1 MKKTRSSFSALV
13 LCISLTVI
21 GSLLPREAAAQDVS
35 ALASVTSCTW
45 LTPEYPH
52 ISSFNLKNS
61 GAIDIK
67 TSTQGECNPS
77 TDPVSVTAQMW
88 LEKRTFGIFWVTYAT
103 GVPITKSIQNTP
115 RVWGRGELMAVGPC
129 VPGTYRG
136 RLTRTAQVAGGI
148 AFVLGDDIVSPA
160 IQIDCK
166 PKRVAMVIDDTGSMG
181 GVIGSVKSTLASYIA
196 STPEDEYTSW
206 SLTTFKDSPSFVG
219 STEDKAAALG
229 LVSGLSASG
238 GDDCPEDVLGGI
250 VSGLGVLGADPDISK
265 QMLVAT
271 DASAQFGDVDG
282 IIASARASGVRVN
295 VLLTGDCGRSA
306 AAAAASSFAIAFAGP
321 PLSSQ
326 VVLKRIAAETGGLY
340 FFIPGGT
347 TADFTTALNQ
357 IFANIANP
365 TPTDTEPP
373 VVTLTVTPDTLWSP
387 NHKMIAIT
395 PTVTATD
402 NVDANPQVEL
412 VGVTMTEPDD
422 AQGDGHTVNDV
433 QVTPD
438 GQIFVRSERSGKGG
452 SRVYTITFRA
462 TDAAGNTA
470 FASADVVV
478 PKSRGKTP

>member
-1 MKKTRSSFSALV
+1 MKRPLS
-13 LCISLTVI
+13 
-21 GSLLPREAAAQDVS
+21 SLLPCITLAVLVVVVPRQAAAQEVS

-52 ISSFNLKNS
+52 ISSFNLRNS
-61 GAIDIK
+61 GAVDIK
-67 TSTQGECNPS
+67 TSTQGQCNPS
-77 TDPVSVTAQMW
+77 TDPVTVTAQMW
-88 LEKRTFGIFWVTYAT
+88 LEKRTLGIFWVTYAT
-103 GVPITKSIQNTP
+103 GVPIAKSIQNTP
-115 RVWGRGELMAVGPC
+115 RTWGRGELMAVGPC

-148 AFVLGDDIVSPA
+148 AFLLGDDIVSPA
-160 IQIDCK
+160 VQIDCK

-219 STEDKAAALG
+219 TTEDKAEALG
-229 LVSGLSASG
+229 LVSGLFASG

-250 VSGLGVLGADPDISK
+250 VSGLGVLGSDPDVSK

-282 IIASARASGVRVN
+282 IIAGARATGVRVN

-306 AAAAASSFAIAFAGP
+306 PAAASASFATLAFAGP

-326 VVLKRIAAETGGLY
+326 VVLKRIADETGGLY
-340 FFIPGGT
+340 FFIPGGS
-347 TADFTTALNQ
+347 TADFTNALNQ

-373 VVTLTVTPDTLWSP
+373 VVTLSVTPDVVWSP
-387 NHKMIAIT
+387 NHKMIPIT
-395 PTVTATD
+395 PTITATD
-402 NVDANPQVEL
+402 NVDANPVVEL
-412 VGVTMTEPDD
+412 VGVTTTEPDD

-433 QVTPD
+433 EVTAD

-462 TDAAGNTA
+462 TDAAGNVG
-470 FASADVVV
+470 FASANVVV
-478 PKSRGKTP
+478 PKSRSR

>member
-1 MKKTRSSFSALV
+1 MKRPLS
-13 LCISLTVI
+13 
-21 GSLLPREAAAQDVS
+21 SLLPCITLAVLVVVVPRQAAAQEVS

-52 ISSFNLKNS
+52 ISSFNLRNS
-61 GAIDIK
+61 GAVDIK
-67 TSTQGECNPS
+67 TSTQGQCNPS
-77 TDPVSVTAQMW
+77 TDPVTVTAQMW
-88 LEKRTFGIFWVTYAT
+88 LEKRTLGIFWVTYAT
-103 GVPITKSIQNTP
+103 GVPIAKSIQNTP
-115 RVWGRGELMAVGPC
+115 RTWGRGELMAVGPC

-160 IQIDCK
+160 VQIDCK

-219 STEDKAAALG
+219 TTEDKAEALG
-229 LVSGLSASG
+229 LVSGLFASG

-250 VSGLGVLGADPDISK
+250 VSGLGVLGSDPDVSK

-282 IIASARASGVRVN
+282 IIAGARATGVRVN

-306 AAAAASSFAIAFAGP
+306 PAAASASFATLAFAGP

-326 VVLKRIAAETGGLY
+326 VVLKRIADETGGLY
-340 FFIPGGT
+340 FFIPGGS
-347 TADFTTALNQ
+347 TADFTNALNQ

-373 VVTLTVTPDTLWSP
+373 VVTLSVTPDVVWSP
-387 NHKMIAIT
+387 NHKMIPIT
-395 PTVTATD
+395 PTITATD
-402 NVDANPQVEL
+402 NVDANPVVEL
-412 VGVTMTEPDD
+412 VGVTTTEPDD

-433 QVTPD
+433 EVTAD

-462 TDAAGNTA
+462 TDAAGNVG
-470 FASADVVV
+470 FASANVVV
-478 PKSRGKTP
+478 PKSRSR

>member
-1 MKKTRSSFSALV
+1 
-13 LCISLTVI
+13 
-21 GSLLPREAAAQDVS
+21 
-35 ALASVTSCTW
+35 
-45 LTPEYPH
+45 
-52 ISSFNLKNS
+52 
-61 GAIDIK
+61 
-67 TSTQGECNPS
+67 
-77 TDPVSVTAQMW
+77 MW
-88 LEKRTFGIFWVTYAT
+88 LEKRTFGIFWVTYAI
-103 GVPITKSIQNTP
+103 GVPITKSIQNTA
-115 RVWGRGELMAVGPC
+115 RTWGRGELMAVGPC

-148 AFVLGDDIVSPA
+148 AFLLGDDIVSPDVE
-160 IQIDCK
+160 IDCK

-181 GVIGSVKSTLASYIA
+181 GVIGSVKSTLASYIS

-219 STEDKAAALG
+219 TTEDKAEALG

-238 GDDCPEDVLGGI
+238 GGDCPEDVLGGI
-250 VSGLGVLGADPDISK
+250 TSGLGLLGADPNMSK

-295 VLLTGDCGRSA
+295 VLLTGDCGMSA
-306 AAAAASSFAIAFAGP
+306 AAVVAPSVASLAFSGP

-326 VVLKRIAAETGGLY
+326 IVLKRIADETGGLY
-340 FFIPGGT
+340 FFIPAGT
-347 TADFTTALNQ
+347 TNDFTTALNQ

-365 TPTDTEPP
+365 ASTDTEPP
-373 VVTLTVTPDTLWSP
+373 FLTLSVTPDILWPP

-395 PTVTATD
+395 PIITVAD
-402 NVDANPQVEL
+402 NVDPNPHVEL
-412 VGVTMTEPDD
+412 VGVTMTDPDD
-422 AQGDGHTVNDV
+422 GQGDGHTVNDV

-438 GQIFVRSERSGKGG
+438 GQIFVRSERSAKAGD
-452 SRVYTITFRA
+452 RVYTVTFRA

-470 FASADVVV
+470 FASATVVV